1 MKKILITGVAGFIGF
16 HLAKKLIKNKF
27 KVVGIDN
34 LNNYYDV
41 NLKKKRL
48 KSLKKIS
55 IYIEDINNYSNLE
68 KIFKKHSPDIVINFA
83 AQAGV
88 RYSLKYPKKY
98 LNTNILG
105 FFNVLELSKKYKV
118 EHFIF
123 ASSSSVYGNN
133 KKIPFDENQDTSK
146 QTNIYGVTKKTNE
159 LMAHSYSYLYNLRCT
174 ALRYFTVFGPWGRPD
189 MALFSFVKN
198 ILKNKHIKVYNNG
211 NMFRDFTYIDDAINS
226 TFSLIKKKYIKKKNK
241 VPFEKLNIANS
252 KPVKLLDFIKLIEKN
267 LNKKAKIKFE
277 ERLKT
282 EIKITHADTK
292 KLSRSIKI
300 FKKKNLNHG
309 IKKFIDW
316 YKRFYKIK

>member
-1 MKKILITGVAGFIGF
+1 
-16 HLAKKLIKNKF
+16 
-27 KVVGIDN
+27 
-34 LNNYYDV
+34 
-41 NLKKKRL
+41 
-48 KSLKKIS
+48 
-55 IYIEDINNYSNLE
+55 
-68 KIFKKHSPDIVINFA
+68 
-83 AQAGV
+83 
-88 RYSLKYPKKY
+88 
-98 LNTNILG
+98 
-105 FFNVLELSKKYKV
+105 
-118 EHFIF
+118 
-123 ASSSSVYGNN
+123 
-133 KKIPFDENQDTSK
+133 
-146 QTNIYGVTKKTNE
+146 
-159 LMAHSYSYLYNLRCT
+159 
-174 ALRYFTVFGPWGRPD
+174 
-189 MALFSFVKN
+189 
-198 ILKNKHIKVYNNG
+198 
-211 NMFRDFTYIDDAINS
+211 MFRDFTYIDDAINS